1 MLIFL
6 YVQKTFYYKQTLQ
19 FHTTLLIFTDVVVLR
34 AVRGR
39 DARLPCG
46 QGKVFLDGPDSY
58 VLWLKNDRDFLYRFP
73 SEETEHK

>member
-1 MLIFL
+1 MIYNFFVFL
-6 YVQKTFYYKQTLQ
+6 E
-19 FHTTLLIFTDVVVLR
+19 VVVLR

-73 SEETEHK
+73 NEDVERRFVN